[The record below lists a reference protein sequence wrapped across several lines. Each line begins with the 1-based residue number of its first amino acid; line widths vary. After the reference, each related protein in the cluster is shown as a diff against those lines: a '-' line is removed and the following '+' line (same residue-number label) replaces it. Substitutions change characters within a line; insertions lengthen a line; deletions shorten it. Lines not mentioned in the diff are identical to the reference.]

1 MNENKPFKPYIPA
14 DKITP
19 ELTVTSILIGVILAV
34 VFGAA
39 NAYLGLRVGLTV
51 SASIP
56 AAVLSMGIIRV
67 LMRRNSILESNMVQT
82 IGSAGES
89 LAAGAIF
96 TMPALF
102 LWAAEGL
109 GEKPGL
115 VEITV
120 IALCGG
126 LLGVFFMVPLR
137 NALIVREHATLPY
150 PEGTACAEVLLAGE
164 EGGSD
169 AVAVFSGMGFAA
181 LFKFIV
187 DGIKAVPSQIDL
199 TFKNFGAQIG
209 TQIYPALIGVGY
221 IVGPRISSYM
231 FVGGVIGWC
240 VLIPMVLLFGADAII
255 YPGTDTIA
263 NVFAAEGP
271 SGIWGNYVRYIG
283 AGAIATGGFI
293 SLIKSFPLIVRT
305 FSDSMKSIR
314 NGGAQTLERT
324 SQNLSMR
331 TILIGIVLTTLVIW
345 LFPAIPVNIVGAV
358 LIVVFGFFFA
368 TVSSRMVG
376 LVGSTNNPV
385 SGMAIATLIIATLV
399 LKSTGMEGI
408 EGMTGA
414 IAIGSVICVIA
425 AIAGDTSQDL
435 KTGYLLGATPKKQQ
449 IGEILGVIA
458 AAIAIGGV
466 LYLLDAAYGF
476 DSGEVP
482 APQANLMKLL
492 VEGIMGNQLPWGLI
506 FVGVCLALCIEILR
520 LPVMPIAVGLYL
532 PVQLNACIMIG
543 GLVSLFMSRRK
554 KVSDELK
561 AAQNNDGTLY
571 CAGMIAGEGL
581 VGILL
586 AILTI
591 FEIDPSAPSF
601 LKAVRAV
608 TNNYVGAAVVLAAII
623 LLLLK
628 FSLWG
633 RHRRSAK

>member
-1 MNENKPFKPYIPA
+1 MK
-14 DKITP
+14 
-19 ELTVTSILIGVILAV
+19 
-34 VFGAA
+34 
-39 NAYLGLRVGLTV
+39 
-51 SASIP
+51 
-56 AAVLSMGIIRV
+56 LS
-67 LMRRNSILESNMVQT
+67 
-82 IGSAGES
+82 
-89 LAAGAIF
+89 
-96 TMPALF
+96 
-102 LWAAEGL
+102 
-109 GEKPGL
+109 
-115 VEITV
+115 
-120 IALCGG
+120 
-126 LLGVFFMVPLR
+126 
-137 NALIVREHATLPY
+137 
-150 PEGTACAEVLLAGE
+150 
-164 EGGSD
+164 
-169 AVAVFSGMGFAA
+169 
-181 LFKFIV
+181 
-187 DGIKAVPSQIDL
+187 
-199 TFKNFGAQIG
+199 
-209 TQIYPALIGVGY
+209 
-221 IVGPRISSYM
+221 
-231 FVGGVIGWC
+231 
-240 VLIPMVLLFGADAII
+240 
-255 YPGTDTIA
+255 
-263 NVFAAEGP
+263 
-271 SGIWGNYVRYIG
+271 
-283 AGAIATGGFI
+283 
-293 SLIKSFPLIVRT
+293 
-305 FSDSMKSIR
+305 
-314 NGGAQTLERT
+314 
-324 SQNLSMR
+324 
-331 TILIGIVLTTLVIW
+331 IVLTTLVIW

-399 LKSTGMEGI
+399 LKSTGMVGI

-506 FVGVCLALCIEILR
+506 FVGVCLALCIEIMR

-633 RHRRSAK
+633 KHRRSAK